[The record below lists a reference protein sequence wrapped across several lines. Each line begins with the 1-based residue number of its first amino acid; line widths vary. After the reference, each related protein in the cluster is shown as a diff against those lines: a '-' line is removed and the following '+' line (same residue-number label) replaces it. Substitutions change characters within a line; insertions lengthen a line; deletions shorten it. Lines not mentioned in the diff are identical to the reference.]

1 MMNDPTDLY
10 LRSAIL
16 DALAAWRAEKKASA
30 RATWLVCPGDYGGRI
45 VLNGKLLFKW
55 LATYT
60 AGERKMMTCCV
71 VRDPVHEV
79 YLTPHRG
86 RLVRRDE
93 WDLRDIAAKA
103 EGIGPRTVRNTPASV
118 LTERLGGKV
127 IYSSGCA
134 LNVAL
139 SRGGASFV
147 VWPEVDVAGIAGG
160 VKDGGWMALR
170 GRKPEEI

>member
-10 LRSAIL
+10 LRNAIL
-16 DALAAWRAEKKASA
+16 DAFAAWRAEKKASA

-103 EGIGPRTVRNTPASV
+103 AGIRPHIARDTPASV

-139 SRGGASFV
+139 SRGHASFV
-147 VWPEVDVAGIAGG
+147 AWPEVDTAALVGG
-160 VKDGGWMALR
+160 VKDKNWVALR
-170 GRKPEEI
+170 ARAGEV